1 MKGMRYLLYIVACV
15 MTMLCSCDKEDGNEF
30 FDKSIQPF
38 REIRVMTYSKSGN
51 VDTTCTAYTVYKL
64 TPLVVN
70 ANLQKEYEV
79 RNFSVAEDK
88 HLKWDFDYLAAFDV
102 DMSLGNDD
110 IISVDYEYF
119 MLRGYELVRML
130 SRQGEV
136 NYDDNGKIAFSF
148 CHPSG
153 NNGDD
158 LGVAY
163 EYDDEGHLN
172 SFEERQLGYGYSK
185 VLSDATFT
193 WRDGNIVGVLHNVYS
208 ELDGVAQRTTSRVDV
223 TYSKG
228 VEDSHSMLPFILD
241 NVCGVS
247 IASNF
252 DYEDYFSGKYGISAR
267 NVITRIVVTSYK
279 QQPYIPDS
287 NLDETD
293 AEQKTYEVT
302 PRIGKDKLISD
313 YSVADPD
320 NKPYHTVFCYVRK

>member
-1 MKGMRYLLYIVACV
+1 MKGMRFLLYIVACV
-15 MTMLCSCDKEDGNEF
+15 MTMLYSCDKDDGYENA
-30 FDKSIQPF
+30 DKPSQPF
-38 REIRVMTYSKSGN
+38 KEIRVMTYSKSGT

-64 TPLVVN
+64 APLSVN
-70 ANLQKEYEV
+70 TNLQKEYEV

-88 HLKWDFDYLAAFDV
+88 HLKWDFDYLANYEL
-102 DMSLGNDD
+102 DMSVGESD

-130 SRQGEV
+130 SCQGEV

-153 NNGDD
+153 SIGNV

-163 EYDDEGHLN
+163 EYDDEGHLKR
-172 SFEERQLGYGYSK
+172 FEERQLGYGYSK
-185 VLSDATFT
+185 VLSDTKFT
-193 WRDGNIVGVLHNVYS
+193 WKDGNIVGVLHNVYS
-208 ELDGVAQRTTSRVDV
+208 DLNGVAQITTSRVDV

-228 VEDSHSMLPFILD
+228 VEDSHSMLPLILD
-241 NVCGVS
+241 KVCGIS
-247 IASNF
+247 LASNF
-252 DYEDYFSGKYGISAR
+252 DYDDYFSGKYGISAR

-302 PRIGKDKLISD
+302 PRIGKDKIISD